1 MTKRYLTIPAVV
13 AGALAGSLGLSAA
26 SVQAAEPTTAEAMQ
40 KQIDALQAQVQQLQ
54 GQQQSI
60 STKAVDDTVARVLN
74 DADRRSQLLQM
85 EGFTAGWNNGRFAV
99 MSADGNS
106 SIMPYLQLQFRST
119 TNIDTGG
126 TDDNSENGFSLP
138 RVKLGFDG
146 TIFSKNLSYYFR
158 WNSGDSD
165 GGGSGALNLEQAW
178 LRYMFADQMGFRV
191 GQFVDPVFHEQLVNS
206 DRQLA
211 ADRSLMN
218 TIITGADESYTQ
230 GATFI
235 WMPDP
240 RVNIEIGFTDGVNT
254 GNTSFRDFPTG
265 PTNFGFAG
273 RAEFA
278 VFGNADN
285 SRDFTAMGNKEDSL
299 VIGVGADWTQIG
311 DTDNI
316 LHTVDAQWE
325 GADGRLG
332 LYGAFVGQFIR
343 NGTGTGITGV
353 TGGAAGTNNDTY
365 NWGLLLQAGYMLDN
379 NWELFGRYD
388 YTHTDD
394 KIAIGGT
401 GTTEDAFHEATVGV
415 NYYFHG
421 HNAKVTV
428 DVSWLFNG
436 APTGAS
442 NLGILNSDDDEF
454 VIRGQFQLML

>member
-1 MTKRYLTIPAVV
+1 LTIPAVV
-13 AGALAGSLGLSAA
+13 AGALGLSAA
-26 SVQAAEPTTAEAMQ
+26 SAIAADTQPTTAESMQ
-40 KQIDALQAQVQQLQ
+40 KQIEALQAQVQQLQ

-74 DADRRSQLLQM
+74 DADRRSQLMQM

-106 SIMPYLQLQFRST
+106 SIMPYLQMQFRSS
-119 TNIDTGG
+119 TNFDTGG
-126 TDDNSENGFSLP
+126 SDDNSENGFSLP

-146 TIFSKNLSYYFR
+146 TIYSKSLAYFFR

-178 LRYMFADQMGFRV
+178 LRYMFADQMGVRI

-211 ADRSLMN
+211 ADRSLLN

-230 GATFI
+230 GVTFI

-240 RVNIEIGFTDGVNT
+240 RVNVEVGFTDGVNT
-254 GNTSFRDFPTG
+254 GNTSFRDFPNG

-278 VFGNADN
+278 LMGNAEN
-285 SRDFTAMGNKEDSL
+285 SRDFTAMGNKDSSL
-299 VIGVGADWTQIG
+299 VLGVGADWTQSG
-311 DTDNI
+311 DTNNV
-316 LHTVDAQWE
+316 LHTVDVQWE
-325 GADGRLG
+325 GGDGRLG
-332 LYGAFVGQFIR
+332 VYAAYVGQFIQ
-343 NGTGTGITGV
+343 NGGGAGITGV
-353 TGGAAGTNNDTY
+353 TGGDDDSY
-365 NWGLLLQAGYMLDN
+365 NWGFLVQAGYMLDN

-388 YTHTDD
+388 YTSLADE
-394 KIAIGGT
+394 IAIGGT
-401 GTTEDAFHEATVGV
+401 GETEDSFHEATFGA

-421 HNAKVTV
+421 HNAKFTV

-436 APTGAS
+436 APTGAA

-454 VIRGQFQLML
+454 VIRGQFQVML